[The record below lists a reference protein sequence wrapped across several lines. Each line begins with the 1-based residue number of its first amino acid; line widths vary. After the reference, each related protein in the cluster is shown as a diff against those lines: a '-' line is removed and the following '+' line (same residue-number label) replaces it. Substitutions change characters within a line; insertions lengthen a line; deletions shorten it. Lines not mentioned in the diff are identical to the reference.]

1 MSKYAVAHWW
11 GHILPDPSTGKDRE
25 FGTRFVADLGTGK
38 LIAAQIQWNTMG
50 TFEPAS
56 AEEMADIE
64 ESVVDANDALNQ
76 PADFE
81 LEMTDDLPAWAAEM
95 LPATPGPSI

>member
-11 GHILPDPSTGKDRE
+11 GHILKDPVSGKDRE

-50 TFEPAS
+50 TFEA
-56 AEEMADIE
+56 ATDDELADIE
-64 ESVVDANDALNQ
+64 DSVVDANDALNQ
-76 PADFE
+76 PSDFE
-81 LEMTDDLPAWAAEM
+81 LDLVDELPAWASEM
-95 LPATPGPSI
+95 LTPAAPQV